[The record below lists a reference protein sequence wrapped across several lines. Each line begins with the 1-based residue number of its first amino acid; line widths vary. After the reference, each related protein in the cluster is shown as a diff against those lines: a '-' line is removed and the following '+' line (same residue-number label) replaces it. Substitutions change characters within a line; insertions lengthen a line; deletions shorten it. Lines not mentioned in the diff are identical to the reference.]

1 MNATVTP
8 EFVRTSTDSVVQLD
22 RVRWETYGDLRDS
35 PENDHVRMTFDRGVL
50 VLMSP
55 SKRHERIAS
64 LIGQLIVE
72 WALVK
77 RVPFQSC
84 DTVTFQ
90 RKDLSRALEPDKCYY
105 IQHEKIVRDR
115 DELDL
120 NVDPPPDLVIE
131 VDVASS
137 SARKLELYAAFG
149 VPEVWHWQ
157 HDRLQ
162 VLILRDSQYEP
173 ANDSDALSGFPNR
186 QAVDLIV
193 DRRNRDDM
201 TLLLEFRNLIQ

>member
-8 EFVRTSTDSVVQLD
+8 KYVAASTDAVVQLD

-90 RKDLSRALEPDKCYY
+90 REDLSRALEPDKCYY
-105 IQHEKIVRDR
+105 IQHENIVRDR

-120 NVDPPPDLVIE
+120 SVDPPPDLVIE

-137 SARKLELYAAFG
+137 SARKLKLYAAFG
-149 VPEVWHWQ
+149 VPEVWHWRDEQ
-157 HDRLQ
+157 LQ
-162 VLILRDSQYEP
+162 ILILRDSEYEQ
-173 ANDSDALSGFPNR
+173 ADDSDALSGFPIR

-193 DRRNRDDM
+193 DRRSRDDM

>member
-8 EFVRTSTDSVVQLD
+8 KYVAASTDAVVQLD

-90 RKDLSRALEPDKCYY
+90 REDLSRALEPDKCYY
-105 IQHEKIVRDR
+105 IQHENIVRDR

-120 NVDPPPDLVIE
+120 SVDPPPDLVIE

-137 SARKLELYAAFG
+137 SARKLKLYAAFG
-149 VPEVWHWQ
+149 VPEVWHWRDEQ
-157 HDRLQ
+157 LQ
-162 VLILRDSQYEP
+162 ILILRDSEYEP
-173 ANDSDALSGFPNR
+173 ADDSDALSGFPIR

-193 DRRNRDDM
+193 DRRSRDDM